1 MDRQLINSDR
11 HDAGFSL
18 IELMVVV
25 AVLSVLA
32 VGASLSAGRAG
43 GQSDMQRFS
52 QQFELV
58 RSLAI
63 QGRQT
68 RGMEITPMGFS
79 LAALEAEGW
88 TRQSQLRRWQDPV
101 SLQIPPQTIGRINS
115 RNAPNIIVLPNGR
128 VTEFSIGFRSGST
141 EFMRCVYD
149 NLRGLICS

>member
-1 MDRQLINSDR
+1 MGRQLTNFDR

-32 VGASLSAGRAG
+32 VGAGLSTGRTG

-58 RSLAI
+58 RVLAI

-68 RGMEITPMGFS
+68 RGMQVTPMGFS
-79 LAALEAEGW
+79 LARLETEGW
-88 TRQSQLRRWQDPV
+88 TQPSQLRRWQNPV
-101 SLQIPPQTIGRINS
+101 SLQIPQLTVGGANARD
-115 RNAPNIIVLPNGR
+115 APNIIVLPNGR
-128 VTEFSIGFRSGST
+128 VSEFSIRFRSGSAKST
-141 EFMRCVYD
+141 HCVYD
-149 NLRGLICS
+149 SPRGLICS